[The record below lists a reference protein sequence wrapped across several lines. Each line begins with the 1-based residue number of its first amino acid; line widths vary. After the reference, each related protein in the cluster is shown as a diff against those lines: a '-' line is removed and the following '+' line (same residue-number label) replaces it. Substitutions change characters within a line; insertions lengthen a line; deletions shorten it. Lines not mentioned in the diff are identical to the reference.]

1 VLNKRRFLMYI
12 KSITVAVIAL
22 SVSACSVSMQEA
34 NSVDYGAK
42 PRARA

>member
-1 VLNKRRFLMYI
+1 MYI